1 MVVCNTILSSAQQQR
16 INSCWWK
23 QDCQGSGSG
32 TSRRLPTS
40 PSSPMIRPHVT
51 LITNTTTTD
60 HRGGSRSII
69 DQSIILHYNNTSHH
83 GGGGGDFFFFSH
95 ISTPFRQLSYPGEQK
110 TSVEGDLNLSKR
122 RSRGKYATYRA

>member
-32 TSRRLPTS
+32 TSRRLQTS
-40 PSSPMIRPHVT
+40 PSSPMNRPHVT

-83 GGGGGDFFFFSH
+83 GGGGGDFFFSH
-95 ISTPFRQLSYPGEQK
+95 TYLLLFANYPILANK
-110 TSVEGDLNLSKR
+110 KLP
-122 RSRGKYATYRA
+122 

>member
-60 HRGGSRSII
+60 HRGGSRSSSINRLYSTTTTHLII
-69 DQSIILHYNNTSHH
+69 MVVVVT
-83 GGGGGDFFFFSH
+83 FFSH

-110 TSVEGDLNLSKR
+110 SSVEGDLILSKR
-122 RSRGKYATYRA
+122 RSRGIYATYRV